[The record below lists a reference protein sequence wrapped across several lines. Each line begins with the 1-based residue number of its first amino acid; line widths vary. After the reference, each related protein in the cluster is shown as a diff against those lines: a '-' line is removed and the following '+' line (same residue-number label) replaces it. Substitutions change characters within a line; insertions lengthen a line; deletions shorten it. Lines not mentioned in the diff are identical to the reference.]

1 MSKGVQHLPGRQ
13 YFDSCTET
21 AAHSFRSALQPGWAM
36 AARVTAREARV
47 TARVTVREVRVMARE
62 VTVTLAT
69 AAWRCLSKR

>member
-1 MSKGVQHLPGRQ
+1 
-13 YFDSCTET
+13 
-21 AAHSFRSALQPGWAM
+21 M